1 MSPIITLREINID
14 SSKRLIKTYL
24 LGGVFPFL
32 GGGPIHGLQGNRLF
46 LESIHGNGR
55 KLTANERGILQSL
68 EGRIRWNYNAQKV
81 HDPPTPHPR
90 REIMACPLLSN

>member
-1 MSPIITLREINID
+1 MEQREVLTVHALSVLSWGD
-14 SSKRLIKTYL
+14 
-24 LGGVFPFL
+24 
-32 GGGPIHGLQGNRLF
+32 QLF

-55 KLTANERGILQSL
+55 KLTVNERGILQSL

-81 HDPPTPHPR
+81 HDPPPPHPR